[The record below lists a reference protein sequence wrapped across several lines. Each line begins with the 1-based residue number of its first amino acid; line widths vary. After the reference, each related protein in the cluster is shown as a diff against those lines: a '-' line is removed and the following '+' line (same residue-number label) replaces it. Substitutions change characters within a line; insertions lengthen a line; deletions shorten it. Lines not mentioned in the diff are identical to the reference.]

1 MNTYYLIKDGYGRY
15 TETEK
20 RLADYILGHSKEIVH
35 DSAQTLAE
43 KSNTSAAAVIRF
55 SKKVG
60 YRGFTELK
68 VDLAMSPQE
77 EEDEQVD
84 EIINSKDTIDDLLKK
99 TKQMKISAINQTYQ
113 LMNAK
118 DIELAINKLNQAR
131 YIYLFGVGT
140 SGLVCLDFQQKFS
153 RINRIVLYQSD
164 THIQLA
170 QAANIGSE
178 DVVIAV
184 SYRGKTHEINKA
196 LASAKE
202 HGAFTIAITQNLKTS
217 LTKIAD
223 LSLFVPSEEKELRIG
238 AISSRMATQ
247 VITDLLYVGV
257 AKMNTEDTKE
267 RLIASRALIKDAFQ

>member
-1 MNTYYLIKDGYGRY
+1 MNTYYQIKDGYGRY

-20 RLADYILGHSKEIVH
+20 RLADYILSHAKEIVH

-77 EEDEQVD
+77 EDEQVD
-84 EIINSKDTIDDLLKK
+84 DIINSKDTIADLLKK
-99 TKQMKISAINQTYQ
+99 TKQMKIMAINQTYQ
-113 LMNAK
+113 LMNPK
-118 DIELAINKLNQAR
+118 DIELAIDKLNKAR

-153 RINRIVLYQSD
+153 RINRVVLYQSD

-170 QAANIGSE
+170 QAANIGVN
-178 DVVIAV
+178 DVVIAI

-196 LASAKE
+196 LASAKD
-202 HGAFTIAITQNLKTS
+202 HGAYTIAITQNLKTP

-257 AKMNTEDTKE
+257 AKMNMEDTKE
-267 RLIASRALIKDAFQ
+267 RLIASRALIKDAFL